1 MNLSVGLTHTNDRLD
16 VTDCDRNTAHNV
28 RLTPDVCVEL
38 SNLLLVDFVEFGVDV
53 SLCVNYV
60 LLKHFLI
67 DLEVWVSLLD
77 LAFVKK
83 VVGQEFRYL

>member
-1 MNLSVGLTHTNDRLD
+1 MGLTHANDRLD
-16 VTDCDRNTAHNV
+16 VTDCDRNTTHNV
-28 RLTPDVCVEL
+28 RFTSDICVEL

-60 LLKHFLI
+60 LLQHFLI

-77 LAFVKK
+77 LALVKK